1 MKINGLNKKQKH
13 QFEGEN
19 EKWSKDFKI
28 DKNYVL
34 HMFYNLIKEKNKRL
48 KNR

>member
-1 MKINGLNKKQKH
+1 MRINGLNTKQKL
-13 QFEGEN
+13 QFGGEN
-19 EKWSKDFKI
+19 EKWSKDLKS

-48 KNR
+48 KSR